1 MIAIS
6 RKLEKCIENVEKKKV
21 MSHKTSNLLKDF
33 EYDARV
39 LKEEICEILDEE
51 NYIEENDEF

>member
-6 RKLEKCIENVEKKKV
+6 RKLEECVEKIEKKKV
-21 MSHKTSNLLKDF
+21 MSHKTTNLLKDI

-39 LKEEICEILDEE
+39 LKEEICENLDDED
-51 NYIEENDEF
+51 YIGENDEF